1 MSEHEANTRG
11 PVVAIGA
18 SAGGL
23 EQIST
28 LLGLLPDNTG
38 AAFVVM
44 QHLSAAR
51 KSQLPELLS
60 RTTTLPVIVIE
71 HDMALEPDRV
81 HVMPENCALGIKNGR
96 LQLLPKKEETTP
108 TVIDGF
114 MRALAEERTEK
125 AIGIILSGSG
135 NDGALGLKAIKLHG
149 GLSMVQ
155 DPDTAEHPS
164 MPRAAIAGA
173 TPDYVRETKALAEP
187 LCNHLEHNLA
197 APHPIGEKDQHV
209 EDEDENDNDFLHDV
223 LGILRQYDKKRDFSA
238 YKPNML
244 KRRIQRRMGLIGT
257 GEPDA
262 YRQLLQQDGAE
273 RENLSQDFLI
283 CVTDFFRDSE
293 AYAALYDTA
302 LPTLLEKRDTEDSI
316 RVWVPGCATG
326 EEAYS
331 IAMAL
336 DEAIHRTGRDYSF
349 IVFASDVD
357 QRALKVARAGFYPES
372 IAADVSPSRLR
383 AYFDKP
389 DDHYRV
395 KRRLRRV
402 VFAAQNV
409 IEDPPY
415 SRLDLISCR
424 NLLMYFKPET
434 QKQEADHRDI
444 SFCA

>member
-1 MSEHEANTRG
+1 MSEHEANTRS

-108 TVIDGF
+108 TVIDSF

-164 MPRAAIAGA
+164 TPRAAIAGA
-173 TPDYVRETKALAEP
+173 TPDYVRNQGA
-187 LCNHLEHNLA
+187 CRA
-197 APHPIGEKDQHV
+197 AVQ
-209 EDEDENDNDFLHDV
+209 
-223 LGILRQYDKKRDFSA
+223 
-238 YKPNML
+238 
-244 KRRIQRRMGLIGT
+244 
-257 GEPDA
+257 
-262 YRQLLQQDGAE
+262 
-273 RENLSQDFLI
+273 
-283 CVTDFFRDSE
+283 
-293 AYAALYDTA
+293 
-302 LPTLLEKRDTEDSI
+302 
-316 RVWVPGCATG
+316 
-326 EEAYS
+326 
-331 IAMAL
+331 
-336 DEAIHRTGRDYSF
+336 
-349 IVFASDVD
+349 
-357 QRALKVARAGFYPES
+357 
-372 IAADVSPSRLR
+372 PS
-383 AYFDKP
+383 
-389 DDHYRV
+389 
-395 KRRLRRV
+395 
-402 VFAAQNV
+402 
-409 IEDPPY
+409 
-415 SRLDLISCR
+415 
-424 NLLMYFKPET
+424 
-434 QKQEADHRDI
+434 
-444 SFCA
+444 

>member
-1 MSEHEANTRG
+1 
-11 PVVAIGA
+11 
-18 SAGGL
+18 
-23 EQIST
+23 
-28 LLGLLPDNTG
+28 
-38 AAFVVM
+38 
-44 QHLSAAR
+44 
-51 KSQLPELLS
+51 S

-197 APHPIGEKDQHV
+197 TPHPIGEKDQHV

-238 YKPNML
+238 Y
-244 KRRIQRRMGLIGT
+244 
-257 GEPDA
+257 
-262 YRQLLQQDGAE
+262 
-273 RENLSQDFLI
+273 
-283 CVTDFFRDSE
+283 
-293 AYAALYDTA
+293 
-302 LPTLLEKRDTEDSI
+302 
-316 RVWVPGCATG
+316 
-326 EEAYS
+326 
-331 IAMAL
+331 
-336 DEAIHRTGRDYSF
+336 
-349 IVFASDVD
+349 
-357 QRALKVARAGFYPES
+357 
-372 IAADVSPSRLR
+372 
-383 AYFDKP
+383 
-389 DDHYRV
+389 
-395 KRRLRRV
+395 
-402 VFAAQNV
+402 
-409 IEDPPY
+409 
-415 SRLDLISCR
+415 
-424 NLLMYFKPET
+424 
-434 QKQEADHRDI
+434 
-444 SFCA
+444 

>member
-155 DPDTAEHPS
+155 DPDTAEHLDGFVAHLEEGVVAARLGAAHERRGIG
-164 MPRAAIAGA
+164 RARVYGGERFQN
-173 TPDYVRETKALAEP
+173 DGFRELELDEHIRRPVLEP
-187 LCNHLEHNLA
+187 LERSDHYPELLPGLEIFERPVEGFAGGPQHLG
-197 APHPIGEKDQHV
+197 GEQGDRAIQRGFEQGYFLMVGSLQPNRGGGIIAHGASLEKLEGFVAEDPFVAEGVVTAEILEISPARADQRL
-209 EDEDENDNDFLHDV
+209 DFL
-223 LGILRQYDKKRDFSA
+223 
-238 YKPNML
+238 
-244 KRRIQRRMGLIGT
+244 MG
-257 GEPDA
+257 
-262 YRQLLQQDGAE
+262 
-273 RENLSQDFLI
+273 
-283 CVTDFFRDSE
+283 
-293 AYAALYDTA
+293 
-302 LPTLLEKRDTEDSI
+302 
-316 RVWVPGCATG
+316 
-326 EEAYS
+326 
-331 IAMAL
+331 
-336 DEAIHRTGRDYSF
+336 
-349 IVFASDVD
+349 
-357 QRALKVARAGFYPES
+357 
-372 IAADVSPSRLR
+372 
-383 AYFDKP
+383 
-389 DDHYRV
+389 
-395 KRRLRRV
+395 
-402 VFAAQNV
+402 
-409 IEDPPY
+409 
-415 SRLDLISCR
+415 
-424 NLLMYFKPET
+424 
-434 QKQEADHRDI
+434 
-444 SFCA
+444 